1 MDMLARERHRGVLA
15 CGNFALTAVL
25 LQKFAEAAT
34 RRLGRIAGATVEQ
47 PTKFDLVVKLQTAQ
61 MLGFNIRNRF
71 SFGLPA

>member
-1 MDMLARERHRGVLA
+1 
-15 CGNFALTAVL
+15 VL

-47 PTKFDLVVKLQTAQ
+47 PTKFDLVVNLQTAQ